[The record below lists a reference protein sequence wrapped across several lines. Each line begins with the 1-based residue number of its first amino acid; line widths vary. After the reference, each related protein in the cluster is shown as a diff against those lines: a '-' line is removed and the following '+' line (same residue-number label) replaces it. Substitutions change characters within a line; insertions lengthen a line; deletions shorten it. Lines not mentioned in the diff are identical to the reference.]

1 MGVFTLDRDGLE
13 FGHLGTMV
21 LSKTLA
27 YIMLGRTGL
36 NAENELVSHA
46 FVDPLAAPLL
56 NYAVRSVA
64 FASDR
69 RAHGGGELWT
79 AALSGVF

>member
-1 MGVFTLDRDGLE
+1 
-13 FGHLGTMV
+13 MV
-21 LSKTLA
+21 ISKTLV

-36 NAENELVSHA
+36 NAENELVAHA
-46 FVDPLAAPLL
+46 FISPLAMPLL

-69 RAHGGGELWT
+69 RADGGGGDIWT
-79 AALSGVF
+79 AALSGQKLRHHLL